1 MIENSLA
8 IFDLDGTLVDS
19 VLQIGLTLNE
29 SRESL
34 GYLPLPMSY
43 YRDYV
48 GLPLDIL
55 ISDLEISSEAKSEL
69 IHLFRRNLV
78 ADIHSGNN
86 VLFDGV
92 TDVLEFFT
100 KRGIQLAIA
109 TSKPTEIAV
118 EVYRNSDLNRFQ
130 ISVQGTDN
138 FPAKPSP
145 DVILRVL
152 EKFPNHKAV
161 MIGDRSEDI
170 IAAKGAHIPGVGIA
184 ASAHS
189 QEKLIGDGAIK
200 SFVNIVDFHQY
211 LSTNDKL
218 FSQIFA

>member
-1 MIENSLA
+1 MIEKALV

-43 YRDYV
+43 YRESV

-55 ISDLEISSEAKSEL
+55 IADLDISSEAKSEL
-69 IHLFRRNLV
+69 IHVFRRKLV
-78 ADIHSGNN
+78 ADIHNGNS

-100 KRGIQLAIA
+100 KRGIKLAIA

-118 EVYRNSDLNRFQ
+118 EVYRNSELNRFQ

-152 EKFPNHKAV
+152 EKFPDHKAV
-161 MIGDRSEDI
+161 MIGDRSEDM
-170 IAAKGAHIPGVGIA
+170 IAAKSARIPGVGIA

-189 QEKLIGDGAIK
+189 QEKLVSDGAFK
-200 SFVNIVDFHQY
+200 SFGNIVDFRQY
-211 LSTNDKL
+211 LSTNDGL
-218 FSQIFA
+218 FTQIFA